1 MGNGNKAQ
9 MKRERNAKAGTEAK
23 SQLKIN
29 VASKTI
35 QCKVC
40 FQTFMCTS
48 KPPELTLHADN
59 KHSKTLLECF
69 PEYKEADPKADAKAN
84 SKTSAKK

>member
-48 KPPELTLHADN
+48 KVPELTLHADN

-69 PEYKEADPKADAKAN
+69 PEHKENETKSDNKPNAKV
-84 SKTSAKK
+84 SGKK